1 MREIVIAYDGKRY
14 RVFFREGAIESYV
27 HYRKTLQGAKSLARL
42 WQEEEEMIGGST
54 EGLSEIEKE
63 GSIKD
68 SLVNIMF

>member
-42 WQEEEEMIGGST
+42 WQEEEIDS
-54 EGLSEIEKE
+54 GLRMPRIHKNPPLASSGITR
-63 GSIKD
+63 
-68 SLVNIMF
+68 